1 MFLLDQLSFPKSG
14 EQIIEKAKAK
24 LARLT
29 ARQDERNKT
38 VAALAQQLG
47 IESVEEAL
55 TRADEL
61 DNSLASPEDSVA
73 HSKLQGLAS
82 RAKRVREE
90 ILQLEMV
97 VRNLPHG
104 KTFDLKFEALKYFGF

>member
-61 DNSLASPEDSVA
+61 DNSLSPEDSVA